1 MCGIAGYVA
10 DNPHGAPPHLL
21 EEMCDSIE
29 HRGPDGFGYFRK
41 GPAALG
47 HRRLSIID
55 LSGGAQPLG
64 NEDGS
69 IQIVFNGEIYNYLEL
84 RDDLVKKGH
93 QFRTQS
99 DTEVLVH
106 LYEEV
111 GESLPEYLNGM
122 FAFAIWDGR
131 RNELFL
137 ARDPFGKKPLYYS
150 TAIPG
155 FRIAFAS
162 ELKALMGIPGFDP
175 DVNSRAVADYLVF
188 GYVADPE
195 SIYSKVGKLAPGHSL
210 LLTREGPR
218 VRRYWEPRFDIEPDM
233 DYGRAAREC
242 FELAADSVH
251 RRMISDVPLGGF
263 LSGGVDSS
271 AVVAMMAQR
280 SKQPVK
286 SFSIGFT
293 IAKWDEVEYARMVAK
308 RYGTEHYERVVT
320 PSIEEMLPVVAHHY
334 DEPFS
339 DSSAIP
345 TLYLSRMTREHV
357 TVALSGDGGDELFGG
372 YRRYQFGL
380 YEERLRSYM
389 PRWFRRGV
397 VRPAARWYP
406 KFDYLPQRFRAKA
419 VLEGLSYDLAE
430 SYFEAMTGFRFG
442 LYDRILS
449 PELKR
454 RLAGY
459 SPRERFVDRF
469 KRHSHLPPLQQL
481 EAVDLETYLPG
492 DILVKVDRAS
502 MAYSLES
509 RCPWLDK
516 RLGALSCRMPAS
528 FKINNGT
535 GKYIFKD
542 IFKPHLPEEILTRPK
557 MGFAVPMDNWMRTS
571 LKPVFESVVL
581 RPEAEQYVSV
591 PAVRKMWQ
599 AHQSGARNHA
609 RELWSL
615 LALMC
620 WHDRYQAR
628 QPGQVLAEAIG

>member
-1 MCGIAGYVA
+1 MCGIAGYVEDSTHA
-10 DNPHGAPPHLL
+10 AAPGLL
-21 EEMCDSIE
+21 EQMCDTIQ

-41 GPAALG
+41 GPVALG

-64 NEDGS
+64 NEDDRV
-69 IQIVFNGEIYNYLEL
+69 QVVFNGEIYNYLEL
-84 RDDLVKKGH
+84 REDLVKKGH
-93 QFRTQS
+93 RFRTKS

-111 GESLPEYLNGM
+111 GEQMPEHLNGM
-122 FAFAIWDGR
+122 FALAIWDGR
-131 RNELFL
+131 KKELFL

-150 TAIPG
+150 TEIPG
-155 FRIAFAS
+155 FQVAFAS
-162 ELKALMGIPGFDP
+162 ELKAFAPIPAFDP
-175 DVNSRAVADYLVF
+175 DVNSRAVADYLAF
-188 GYVADPE
+188 GYIADPDT
-195 SIYSKVGKLAPGHSL
+195 IYRKVAKLPPGHSL
-210 LLTREGPR
+210 LLSAGKTRT
-218 VRRYWEPRFDIEPDM
+218 RRYWEPRFDIEEDM
-233 DYGRAAREC
+233 NYAAAAREC
-242 FELAADSVH
+242 FELAADSVA

-280 SKQPVK
+280 STQKVK

-293 IAKWDEVEYARMVAK
+293 IATWDEVEYARMVAK
-308 RYGTEHYERVVT
+308 RYDTDHYERVVT
-320 PSIEEMLPVVAHHY
+320 PSVEEMLPVLAHHY

-372 YRRYQFGL
+372 YRRYQFAL
-380 YEERLRSYM
+380 YEERLRSRL
-389 PRWFRRGV
+389 PAWLRRSV
-397 VRPAARWYP
+397 LRPVANAYP
-406 KFDYLPQRFRAKA
+406 KFDYLPRPFRAKA
-419 VLEGLSYDLAE
+419 TLEGISNDLAE

-442 LYDRILS
+442 LYDHILS
-449 PELKR
+449 PELKQA
-454 RLAGY
+454 LGGY
-459 SPRERFVDRF
+459 SPRRRFIERFR
-469 KRHSHLPPLQQL
+469 RHSHLPPLQQL
-481 EAVDLETYLPG
+481 EAVDFETYLPG

-502 MAYSLES
+502 MAYSLETRS
-509 RCPWLDK
+509 PWLDR

-528 FKINNGT
+528 FKIRNGV

-542 IFKPHLPEEILTRPK
+542 IFKPHVPETILTRPK
-557 MGFAVPMDNWMRTS
+557 MGFGVPMDNWMRTS

-581 RPEAEQYVSV
+581 RPEAEQYVSL
-591 PAVRKMWQ
+591 PKVRAIWQ
-599 AHQSGARNHA
+599 THQSGARNYS

-620 WHDRYQAR
+620 WHDRYQTR
-628 QPGQVLAEAIG
+628 QPGQALAAAIG